1 MVLTTR
7 RRTALALV
15 ALGVPLVGVL
25 AALGVRAAGGP
36 DPATEAW
43 QSRVAEVTEGLRR
56 SGGGEGYAA
65 TGATA
70 GPDRP
75 MSGGSTEG
83 GGLEGLHD
91 VTVVCTS
98 VEGVPA
104 RLTVDVAGET
114 VVDQEVECGEGS
126 GPEAVPAITN
136 VPDVML
142 SGPWSFAVAGGT
154 ETAVG
159 VAVVAM

>member
-1 MVLTTR
+1 MALTTP
-7 RRTALALV
+7 RRTAIALV

-25 AALGVRAAGGP
+25 AALGLRAAGGP
-36 DPATEAW
+36 GPATEAW
-43 QSRVAEVTEGLRR
+43 QSQVAAVTEGMRQ

-75 MSGGSTEG
+75 MSGGSTDG
-83 GGLEGLHD
+83 GGLEGPHD

-98 VEGVPA
+98 VDGVPA

-114 VVDQEVECGEGS
+114 VVDQEVECGDGS
-126 GPEAVPAITN
+126 GPDAVPAITN
-136 VPDVML
+136 VSDVML
-142 SGPWSFAVAGGT
+142 SGRWSFVVAGGT
-154 ETAVG
+154 EAAVG
-159 VAVVAM
+159 VVVVAM

>member
-7 RRTALALV
+7 RRTALALA

-25 AALGVRAAGGP
+25 AALGLRAAGGP
-36 DPATEAW
+36 EPATEAW
-43 QSRVAEVTEGLRR
+43 RSQVAAVTEGMRQ

-75 MSGGSTEG
+75 MSGGSTDGGMEG
-83 GGLEGLHD
+83 PHD

-98 VEGVPA
+98 VDGVPA

-114 VVDQEVECGEGS
+114 VVDQEV
-126 GPEAVPAITN
+126 
-136 VPDVML
+136 
-142 SGPWSFAVAGGT
+142 
-154 ETAVG
+154 
-159 VAVVAM
+159 

>member
-1 MVLTTR
+1 MALTTS
-7 RRTALALV
+7 RRTVIALV

-25 AALGVRAAGGP
+25 AALGLRAAGGP
-36 DPATEAW
+36 EPATEAW
-43 QSRVAEVTEGLRR
+43 QSQVAAVTEGMRQ

-75 MSGGSTEG
+75 MSGGSTD
-83 GGLEGLHD
+83 GGLEGPHD

-98 VEGVPA
+98 VDGVPA

-114 VVDQEVECGEGS
+114 VVDQEVECGDGS
-126 GPEAVPAITN
+126 GPDAVPAITN

-142 SGPWSFAVAGGT
+142 SGSWSFAVAGGT
-154 ETAVG
+154 EAAVG

>member
-1 MVLTTR
+1 MALTTS
-7 RRTALALV
+7 RRTVIALV

-25 AALGVRAAGGP
+25 AALGLRAAGGP
-36 DPATEAW
+36 EPATEAW
-43 QSRVAEVTEGLRR
+43 QSQVAAVTEGMRQ

-75 MSGGSTEG
+75 MSGGSTD
-83 GGLEGLHD
+83 GGLEGPHD

-98 VEGVPA
+98 VDGVPA

-114 VVDQEVECGEGS
+114 VVDQEVECGDGS
-126 GPEAVPAITN
+126 GPDAAPAITN

-154 ETAVG
+154 EAAVG